1 MRADAGEA
9 IKDGSG
15 VGSGEEE
22 ERVAGAEEE
31 GDLWRAGGKPR
42 RSKIGFRLA
51 TGWQAVTARLTSTRY
66 KTYKGPY
73 KTDALPRCK
82 HARVTGARIL

>member
-51 TGWQAVTARLTSTRY
+51 GGHCPCRLTSTRY